1 MISLKSLGK
10 RFKGVVAVDGVSLDL
25 DRGEVVGLIGPN
37 GSGKTTMLAMASGVL
52 RPTEGRIEIDG
63 TDLTG
68 KGPTQF
74 ARGGVGRTF
83 QQVRLFEG
91 FTVAE
96 TIEVGAVAK
105 GHSPEEIEEPMRILG
120 LDEHRDRHASTLA
133 YGLQR
138 RVEIARALAGRPQ
151 YLLLDEPAAGMNEA
165 ESKNLL
171 EAIQKVVSSFG
182 CGVLIVEHDLHL
194 IMTLC
199 DRVHV
204 LSEGSTIAEGS
215 PDQVR
220 TDPAVI
226 ETYIGNMN
234 LENHGRDE

>member
-1 MISLKSLGK
+1 MIALKSLRK
-10 RFKGVVAVDGVSLDL
+10 RFSGVVAVDGVSLDL
-25 DRGEVVGLIGPN
+25 FRGEVVGLIGPN

-52 RPTEGRIEIDG
+52 KPTEGSIEIDG
-63 TDLTG
+63 QNLTG
-68 KGPTQF
+68 RRPTRF

-83 QQVRLFEG
+83 QQVRLFDG
-91 FTVAE
+91 FTVEE

-105 GHSPEEIEEPMRILG
+105 GHSREDVEQPIRILG
-120 LDEHRDRHASTLA
+120 LDEHREREASTLA

-151 YLLLDEPAAGMNEA
+151 YLLLDEPAAGMNEG
-165 ESKNLL
+165 ESRNLI
-171 EAIQKVVSSFG
+171 EAIQTVVSSFG

-204 LSEGSTIAEGS
+204 LSEGSTIAEG
-215 PDQVR
+215 PPEQVR

-226 ETYIGNMN
+226 ETYIGNTN
-234 LENHGRDE
+234 LENHGRNQ